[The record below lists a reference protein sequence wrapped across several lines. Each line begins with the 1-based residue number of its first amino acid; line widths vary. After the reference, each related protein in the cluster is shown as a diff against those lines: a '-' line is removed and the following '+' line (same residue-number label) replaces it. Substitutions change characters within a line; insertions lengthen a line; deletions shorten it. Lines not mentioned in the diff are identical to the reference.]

1 MPAMDE
7 DFHPAL
13 FTSHEAVEQA
23 FYDALERADLDALM
37 ACWSEDDDIVCVHPS
52 GPRMVGV
59 EAVRRAFSQ
68 MLENGPVH
76 IRPLALHV
84 QVGMMFAVHSLV
96 EQVMVRTQRGE
107 GTLSLFATNVYVK
120 TPNGWRM
127 SMHHASPIP
136 DESVVEQSFEVQRPS
151 ILH

>member
-1 MPAMDE
+1 MEE

-37 ACWSEDDDIVCVHPS
+37 ACWSEDDDIVCVHPN
-52 GPRMVGV
+52 GPRLVGL
-59 EAVRRAFSQ
+59 EAVRRAFAQ
-68 MLENGPVH
+68 VLENGPIH
-76 IRPLALHV
+76 IRPVALQV
-84 QVGMMFAVHSLV
+84 QQSMMTAVHSLV
-96 EQVMVRTQRGE
+96 EQVLLKTPRG
-107 GTLSLFATNVYVK
+107 GNVVNLFATNVYVK

-127 SMHHASPIP
+127 SLHHASPIP
-136 DESVVEQSFEVQRPS
+136 DDNAVEQAFEGQRPP